1 MTGAATPPLHTHGTF
16 CGRVEWM
23 DTDAAGHHHNT
34 AVVRFVESAEAALMR
49 ERGIPGYFGTAP
61 RVRYEVDFGARL
73 YFGQQVTAVVTLE
86 RMGTASATFSFE
98 VWGEEWEQTPRVRAA
113 TGRFVT
119 VHVPTGSE
127 TSVPW
132 PAEWRTALG
141 ATDG

>member
-1 MTGAATPPLHTHGTF
+1 
-16 CGRVEWM
+16 M

-49 ERGIPGYFGTAP
+49 DRGIPGYFGTAP

-73 YFGQQVTAVVTLE
+73 YFGQEVTAVVTLE
-86 RMGTASATFSFE
+86 RMGAASATFRFD
-98 VWGEEWEQTPRVRAA
+98 VWGEQWLQATRVLAA

-132 PAEWRTALG
+132 PPEWRTALG
-141 ATDG
+141 SDGG